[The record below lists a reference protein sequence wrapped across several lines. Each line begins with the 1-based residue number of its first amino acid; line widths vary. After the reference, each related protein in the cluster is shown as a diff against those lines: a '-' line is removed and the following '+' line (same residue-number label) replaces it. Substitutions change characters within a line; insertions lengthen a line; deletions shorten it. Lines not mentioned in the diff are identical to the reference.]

1 MNKNHS
7 YTLIMIPKGHQSCSW
22 WILRTL
28 IFHHFHDF
36 WKVCPCFKGSR
47 CQTEKSR
54 IPSERASKIIIVD
67 IEFISF
73 HVFYHEIFWDQ
84 RAPGPLCGG
93 SASEP
98 PSGRPHLRPGGE
110 CFAPSHAQHP
120 YVRIWWW
127 SQRTKLRYQGKILCD
142 RHVCYYHG
150 CRDLLLNRFR
160 LMIDFLIF
168 HV

>member
-1 MNKNHS
+1 
-7 YTLIMIPKGHQSCSW
+7 MIPTCHQSCSW
-22 WILRTL
+22 WILKTL

-54 IPSERASKIIIVD
+54 IPSERASKIIIRN

-73 HVFYHEIFWDQ
+73 DVFYHEIVWDQ
-84 RAPGPLCGG
+84 RAPGLLCGG

-110 CFAPSHAQHP
+110 CFAPLFYDYCIKPGAQWPHP
-120 YVRIWWW
+120 RPA
-127 SQRTKLRYQGKILCD
+127 QARKGRGRGAPLCASTAK
-142 RHVCYYHG
+142 
-150 CRDLLLNRFR
+150 LLLKRPFG
-160 LMIDFLIF
+160 
-168 HV
+168 VS